1 MLANSIHSEA
11 RLRFSWGEAEAKTK
25 LIERSLGGL
34 CHLSKGYWDGG
45 MVMLQ
50 LVNPTAG
57 MFAGDSLELSIE
69 LDDRAQVAIT
79 SPSATRFHTMEEAE
93 SARLSQYITIGD
105 KAFLEY
111 WPEMVIPQRG
121 SSTVQETVLQIHGG
135 GSVLFFD
142 AVAPGR
148 VAHNEVNAY
157 RSYLNS
163 IDVYVGGALKARE
176 RLKLEPKCGS
186 WGKLVPDW
194 DACYLATLW
203 VYSASSISSEVE
215 VSGLVSALEEEL
227 GGLCAFSDLGEGL
240 GVFRLLAPDAI
251 IFQKLSKGLR
261 SIVYDSLA
269 AHQTNF
275 RKI

>member
-69 LDDRAQVAIT
+69 LDARAQVAIT
-79 SPSATRFHTMEEAE
+79 SPSATRFHTMKDAE
-93 SARLSQYITIGD
+93 SACLSQSITIGD

-176 RLKLEPKCGS
+176 RLKNLSVAVGGS
-186 WGKLVPDW
+186 LSRIGTRVTWQHYGSTQRTQHLQKQRFQGLFQ
-194 DACYLATLW
+194 LW
-203 VYSASSISSEVE
+203 RKST
-215 VSGLVSALEEEL
+215 
-227 GGLCAFSDLGEGL
+227 EGSVL
-240 GVFRLLAPDAI
+240 FLI
-251 IFQKLSKGLR
+251 
-261 SIVYDSLA
+261 
-269 AHQTNF
+269 
-275 RKI
+275 